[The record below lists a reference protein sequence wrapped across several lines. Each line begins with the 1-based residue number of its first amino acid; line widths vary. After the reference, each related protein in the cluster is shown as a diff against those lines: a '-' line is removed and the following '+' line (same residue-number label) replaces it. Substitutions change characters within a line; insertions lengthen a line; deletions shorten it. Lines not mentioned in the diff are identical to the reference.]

1 MRTNFSPAMLADP
14 HLAGVEKNLRA
25 CVHCGICT
33 ATCPTYVL
41 LGDERDGPRGRIV
54 MMQRMLEE
62 GGAPSAETVTH
73 LDRCL
78 SCLGCRTACPSGV
91 DYAQLIDA
99 SRAHIEQHYKRPLRE
114 RILRSAIA
122 NLLTRPAMTK
132 FAVGLARLFAPIATR
147 LPGTLGTMARTAAK
161 ALPRKSKGAI
171 ASLGGARVALLPGCV
186 QQALAPEID
195 RAAARVLARRGFD
208 LVALK
213 GAGCC
218 GALAHHLGRKPDA
231 KDFAKRIVAAFERA
245 GGSDRFEGVLI
256 TATGCGAHLADYPR
270 LFADEPDWR
279 TRAERFAAKLRDFS
293 TLAVPRAAAPP
304 RKLRIALH
312 KPCSLQHGLKL
323 EDGGAIALE
332 AAGFEVVQIPEGHLC
347 CGSAGSYSIL
357 QPEIAGALRTRKL
370 DNAKSVRPDVIAA
383 ANIGC
388 LNHLAGPDAPPLV
401 HPAELIDW
409 AEGGPVPVALEGHTF
424 VTDVKPNRK

>member
-14 HLAGVEKNLRA
+14 LLAGAERNLRA

-54 MMQRMLEE
+54 MMQRMLED
-62 GGAPSAETVTH
+62 GGAPSAETVLH

-99 SRAHIEQHYKRPLRE
+99 SRAHIERHYKRPLRE
-114 RILRSAIA
+114 RMLRGLIA
-122 NLLTRPAMTK
+122 NVLTRPALTN
-132 FAVGLARLFAPIATR
+132 FAVALARSFAPIATR
-147 LPGTLGTMARTAAK
+147 LPGVLGTMARTAAK
-161 ALPRKSKGAI
+161 AAPRKSGDRSKP
-171 ASLGGARVALLPGCV
+171 SGGARIALLPGCV

-195 RAAARVLARRGFD
+195 RAVARVLGRRGFQ
-208 LVALK
+208 LVPLE

-218 GALAHHLGRKPDA
+218 GALVHHLGRDSKVWA
-231 KDFAKRIVAAFERA
+231 RRIIAAFERA
-245 GGSDRFEGVLI
+245 GGADAFEAVLI
-256 TATGCGAHLADYPR
+256 TATGCAAHLADYPR

-279 TRAERFAAKLRDFS
+279 VRAELFAAKLSDFS
-293 TLAVPRAAAPP
+293 ILAVPRPAAPP
-304 RKLRIALH
+304 RRLRVAFH
-312 KPCSLQHGLKL
+312 RPCSLQHGLKL
-323 EDGGAIALE
+323 GGAGEAALV
-332 AAGFEVVQIPEGHLC
+332 AAGFEVTQIPEGHLC

-357 QPEIAGALRTRKL
+357 QPEIAAQLRSRKL
-370 DNAKSVRPDVIAA
+370 ANAKSVMPDVIAA

-409 AEGGPVPVALEGHTF
+409 AEGGPLPGALEKIF
-424 VTDVKPNRK
+424 PR